1 MYTVRKMPLLK
12 ARRYL
17 EDVKANK
24 QANRRAATIGKVPNL
39 AKKKTLFSCC
49 PLLTGCGYTVGCTY
63 DIKFP
68 CGVMVLEYVKAVL
81 ESVYEHINVVPEG
94 HLRIIF
100 SQVNRLL
107 QVAENCQST
116 ISGGSGQQ
124 QKSLS
129 GQNMN
134 CNVSMGGNRTDY
146 GLVMETPN
154 TTNRFRGIKGLD
166 QSQNQEVMVSNTS
179 INFENKGGF

>member
-39 AKKKTLFSCC
+39 AKKKTLWDARMISSNVAYKANFDVLPRLNEIKYASGILDE
-49 PLLTGCGYTVGCTY
+49 LLY
-63 DIKFP
+63 
-68 CGVMVLEYVKAVL
+68 L
-81 ESVYEHINVVPEG
+81 SVPSE
-94 HLRIIF
+94 RT
-100 SQVNRLL
+100 QVNRLL